1 MYIPLEDGEKIL
13 AQVHRHWWF
22 ILMRVFGAIL
32 LALVP
37 VAIVVVAVWAGVV
50 IFTIIGV
57 MALIAIIAL
66 WVLVVWTFFWQF
78 WTTYYMDI
86 WVVTNHRVIDIDY
99 HRLFDRDIAIL
110 RLNQVE
116 DISTR
121 MQGVLPWLLRYGSV
135 SIQTAGS
142 NREFLIDQI
151 ANPEGLRDI
160 ISKAS
165 SELRSQKTG
174 I

>member
-1 MYIPLEDGEKIL
+1 MYIPLEDGEVIL
-13 AQVHRHWWF
+13 TQVHRHWWF

-37 VAIVVVAVWAGVV
+37 VVIISIAVWAGIVV
-50 IFTIIGV
+50 FTMTGV
-57 MALIAIIAL
+57 MAFVGIIAL

-86 WVVTNHRVIDIDY
+86 WVVTNYRVIDIDY

-151 ANPEGLRDI
+151 ADPEGLRDI
-160 ISKAS
+160 ISRAAGD
-165 SELRSQKTG
+165 LRKK
-174 I
+174 